1 MKIEKYKKLQE
12 KINAESFNQSYNTI
26 NLVMTVLSYFGHIT
40 SIFLAYFMLSNV
52 LSSAMSDNVIAVFI
66 ACVVILSGI
75 ELLKRDIFDKFS
87 IQYLKQKSINK
98 EVLPLMM
105 LSLLIVSISFYA
117 SISGASE
124 FSSKTKV
131 LELNKTE
138 VLTTY
143 KDSVSS
149 SYNSKIALLDLN
161 IESKDKE
168 QTELEGKYANKQQR
182 SRIIDLKKD
191 KENIKLEITTLKSEL
206 SNKLLNKEVE
216 ITSSTDD
223 KKEDNNKNS
232 FMFIIISSFI
242 EIVILA
248 GVFFNEYYKFR
259 SYREFRDKIEKDPSY
274 QKWFLYEK
282 MLSVIYTE
290 DSKINQKLPANKS
303 IIEICKVNDLIV
315 LPRDVM
321 DFLKVLNGIGII
333 KVSGSSRYI
342 NKPRELAFD
351 YLKKNFNIE

>member
-1 MKIEKYKKLQE
+1 MKIEKYKKLEE
-12 KINAESFNQSYNTI
+12 KINGQNFNQSYNTI

-40 SIFLAYFMLSNV
+40 SIFLAYFMLSKV

-66 ACVVILSGI
+66 ACVIILSGI

-87 IQYLKQKSINK
+87 IQYLKKNTINK

-105 LSLLIVSISFYA
+105 LSLLIISISFYA

-124 FSSKTKV
+124 FSSKSKV

-149 SYNSKIALLDLN
+149 SYNSKISQLELN

-168 QTELEGKYANKQQR
+168 QTELEGQYANRQQR
-182 SRIIDLKKD
+182 SRIKDLKKD
-191 KENIKLEITTLKSEL
+191 KEDIKLEIATLKSEL
-206 SNKLLNKEVE
+206 STKIVSKEGE

-242 EIVILA
+242 EITILA

-259 SYREFRDKIEKDPSY
+259 SYREFRNKIEKDPGY

-303 IIEICKVNDLIV
+303 IIEMCKVNDVIV

-342 NKPRELAFD
+342 NKPRELAFE